1 MNRLSTM
8 IVGFVIATSSAGA
21 SLAQQNHQHGQ
32 QAAPESNQIATM
44 QSGEA
49 HMKQMMQKHMKMMG
63 AMMDGSKMGQ
73 HTPMGREFMGMLDM
87 DGDGSTT
94 SEEARTQLQ
103 KILKENDTD
112 GDGSL
117 NISEFED
124 FHSRLIREKMVDR
137 FQHLDADGSG
147 AITAEEIVSP
157 AENIERNQSKM
168 KKMHSMQE

>member
-1 MNRLSTM
+1 MKYTSLATVGL
-8 IVGFVIATSSAGA
+8 IVALTTGGA
-21 SLAQQNHQHGQ
+21 ALAQQHSQHGQ
-32 QAAPESNQIATM
+32 GSGSQSNQSSVM
-44 QSGEA
+44 QSQSG
-49 HMKQMMQKHMKMMG
+49 HMVQMMQKHMKMMG

-157 AENIERNQSKM
+157 AENIERKQRKM
-168 KKMHSMQE
+168 KNMHSMQE